1 MTNEIIIK
9 KLEDILELIT
19 DDGGNIE
26 DVIQALNSIIS
37 DLEYPNISTNEFG
50 DDNWATPNRDPLR
63 DIGGEG

>member
-37 DLEYPNISTNEFG
+37 DLEYPNINDYG
-50 DDNWATPNRDPLR
+50 DDDWAAP
-63 DIGGEG
+63 GGED

>member
-1 MTNEIIIK
+1 MTTDVIVK

-26 DVIQALNSIIS
+26 DVIQALNSLIS
-37 DLEYPNISTNEFG
+37 DLEYPNITNEYG
-50 DDNWATPNRDPLR
+50 DDDWATPNRDPLR

>member
-26 DVIQALNSIIS
+26 DVIQALNSLIS
-37 DLEYPNISTNEFG
+37 DLEYPNINDYG
-50 DDNWATPNRDPLR
+50 DDDWAAP
-63 DIGGEG
+63 GGEG

>member
-9 KLEDILELIT
+9 KLEDILELIP

-37 DLEYPNISTNEFG
+37 DLEYPNINDYG
-50 DDNWATPNRDPLR
+50 DDDWAAP
-63 DIGGEG
+63 GGEG

>member
-1 MTNEIIIK
+1 MTNDVIIK
-9 KLEDILELIT
+9 KLEDILELIP

-26 DVIQALNSIIS
+26 DVIQALNSLIS

-50 DDNWATPNRDPLR
+50 DDDQATPNGDPLR

>member
-26 DVIQALNSIIS
+26 DVVQALNSLIS

-50 DDNWATPNRDPLR
+50 DDDWATDKLLT
-63 DIGGEG
+63 DDG

>member
-26 DVIQALNSIIS
+26 DVIQALNSLIS
-37 DLEYPNISTNEFG
+37 DLEYPNINEYG
-50 DDNWATPNRDPLR
+50 DDEWAAPGGT
-63 DIGGEG
+63 GGES

>member
-1 MTNEIIIK
+1 MTNEIITK

-26 DVIQALNSIIS
+26 DVIQALNSLIS
-37 DLEYPNISTNEFG
+37 DLEYPNITNEYG
-50 DDNWATPNRDPLR
+50 DDDWASP

>member
-26 DVIQALNSIIS
+26 DVIQALNSLIS
-37 DLEYPNISTNEFG
+37 DLEYPNINEYG
-50 DDNWATPNRDPLR
+50 EDDWAAP
-63 DIGGEG
+63 GGEG

>member
-37 DLEYPNISTNEFG
+37 DLEYPNINDYG
-50 DDNWATPNRDPLR
+50 DDDWAAPR
-63 DIGGEG
+63 GEG

>member
-37 DLEYPNISTNEFG
+37 DLEYPNINDYG
-50 DDNWATPNRDPLR
+50 DDDWAAP
-63 DIGGEG
+63 GGEG